1 MFWHKNK
8 RFLVGV
14 SGGIAAYKSPQL
26 VRRLLQRGCEVR
38 VAMTRAACEFIT
50 PLTMQ
55 AVSGHPVHL
64 HFLDAEAESGMGHIE
79 LARWAEQLIIAP
91 ASADF
96 LARLAQ
102 GRADD
107 LLSAVALASEAEIAV
122 APAMNRLMWQHAATR
137 HNLATLAARGVRIIG
152 PGAGD
157 QACGESGP
165 GRMSEPEEIAAAL
178 AGDARPRLLDGV
190 ETLITAG
197 PTWEALD
204 PVRGLS
210 NRSSG
215 KMGFAMAQA
224 ALDFGAR
231 VTLISGPVSL
241 PTPHGARRI
250 DVISARDMSD
260 AVMTRAAKAGLFI
273 AVAAVAD
280 YRPREI
286 AANKI
291 KKTDEHMRIELVKN
305 PDILAT
311 VAALKPPP
319 FTIGFAA
326 ETENAI
332 ANARQ
337 KCIAKNA
344 DVIAVNN
351 VADGAAFGGEENSVT
366 LVCRGGGGGGDCDGD
381 GGRDGG
387 GKHGA
392 GRGGDGGGKRGDY
405 RDGGEITLAKTDKYL
420 LAVRI
425 IEHIAPLRKRAA

>member
-1 MFWHKNK
+1 MIWHKNK
-8 RFLVGV
+8 RILLGV

-26 VRRLLQRGCEVR
+26 ARRLVERGCEVR

-79 LARWAEQLIIAP
+79 LARWAEQVIIAP

-107 LLSAVALASEAEIAV
+107 LLSAVALATEAEVAV

-137 HNLATLAARGVRIIG
+137 RNLETLAGRGVRVIG
-152 PGAGD
+152 PGCGD
-157 QACGESGP
+157 QACGETGP
-165 GRMSEPEEIAAAL
+165 GRMSEPEEIAAEI

-204 PVRGLS
+204 PVRGFS

-231 VTLISGPVSL
+231 VTLVCGPVSL
-241 PTPHGARRI
+241 PTPHGASRV
-250 DVISARDMSD
+250 DVVSARDMSD
-260 AVMTRAAKAGLFI
+260 AVMARAPQADLFV

-280 YRPREI
+280 YRPRAA

-291 KKTDEHMRIELVKN
+291 KKSGGEMRIELVKN
-305 PDILAT
+305 PDILAA

-319 FTIGFAA
+319 FTVGFAA

-337 KCIAKNA
+337 KCKDKGA
-344 DVIAVNN
+344 DVIAVND
-351 VADGAAFGGEENSVT
+351 VADGAAFGGEENAVT
-366 LVCRGGGGGGDCDGD
+366 LVSCGGGGGD
-381 GGRDGG
+381 GG
-387 GKHGA
+387 GEKA
-392 GRGGDGGGKRGDY
+392 
-405 RDGGEITLAKTDKYL
+405 LAKTDKYL

>member
-1 MFWHKNK
+1 MIWHKNK
-8 RFLVGV
+8 RILLGV

-26 VRRLLQRGCEVR
+26 ARRLVERGCEVR

-79 LARWAEQLIIAP
+79 LARWAEQVIIAP

-107 LLSAVALASEAEIAV
+107 LLSAVALATEAEVAV

-137 HNLATLAARGVRIIG
+137 HNLETLAGRGVRVIG
-152 PGAGD
+152 PGSGD
-157 QACGESGP
+157 QACGETGP
-165 GRMSEPEEIAAAL
+165 GRMSEPEEIAAEI

-204 PVRGLS
+204 PVRGFS

-231 VTLISGPVSL
+231 VTLVCGPVSL
-241 PTPHGARRI
+241 PTPHGASRV
-250 DVISARDMSD
+250 DVVSARDMSD
-260 AVMTRAAKAGLFI
+260 AVMARAPQADLFV

-280 YRPREI
+280 YRPR
-286 AANKI
+286 AAAAQKI
-291 KKTDEHMRIELVKN
+291 KKSGGEMRIDLVKN
-305 PDILAT
+305 PDILAA

-319 FTIGFAA
+319 FTVGFAA

-337 KCIAKNA
+337 KCKDKGA
-344 DVIAVNN
+344 DVIAVND
-351 VADGAAFGGEENSVT
+351 VADGAAFGGEENAVT
-366 LVCRGGGGGGDCDGD
+366 LVSCGGGGGD
-381 GGRDGG
+381 GG
-387 GKHGA
+387 GEKA
-392 GRGGDGGGKRGDY
+392 
-405 RDGGEITLAKTDKYL
+405 LAKTDKYL